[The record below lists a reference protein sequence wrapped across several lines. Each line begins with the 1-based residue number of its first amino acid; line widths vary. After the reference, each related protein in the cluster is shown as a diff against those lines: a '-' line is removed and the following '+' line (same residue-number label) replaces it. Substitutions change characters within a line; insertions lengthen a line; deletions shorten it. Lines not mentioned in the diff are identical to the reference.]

1 MVEPKLD
8 YNVSVVLY
16 GRAVQARNESR
27 ALRISSANDAVSRM
41 QDCAILAIVLSHA
54 TLESAWHWELQAARI
69 GPQPSWPG
77 GLENGIRRVAESR
90 RRSIPPGIPT
100 RHRSD
105 FSLLCAWR
113 NYLRHADA
121 GARRRIA
128 ERLGEEFHRH
138 LGPTWLNGPLR
149 FSILMPA
156 TSRTPWVASYLDLQS
171 SCGRAER
178 TAYTPRL
185 RRPIRT
191 VGLSGNGGYLRRWA
205 SPSSEPES
213 RTRGVIG

>member
-113 NYLRHADA
+113 NYLQHADA

-138 LGPTWLNGPLR
+138 LGANVAEWAVEVLDTYARHFADSMGSQLLGPSELVWAGGTNGIHAAPT
-149 FSILMPA
+149 PA
-156 TSRTPWVASYLDLQS
+156 NP
-171 SCGRAER
+171 
-178 TAYTPRL
+178 
-185 RRPIRT
+185 
-191 VGLSGNGGYLRRWA
+191 NGGTLWERWV
-205 SPSSEPES
+205 PQEMGEPKQ
-213 RTRGVIG
+213 